1 MRQAGR
7 YLPEYNATRKK
18 AGSFMDLCKSAQYA
32 CEVTMQPIERFGL
45 DAAILFSDILTIPD
59 AMGLGLNFVEGQG
72 PKFSKKLTNINDIH
86 KLPEIDPTV
95 ELKYVHNAVSTIKKD
110 LNGSIPLIGF
120 SGSPWTLACYMI
132 SGGSS
137 KDEFL
142 NARSW
147 MYKEPKSLVLLLKK
161 LTTVISNYCLMQHKA
176 GADIIMLFD
185 TWGGLLGENQFKKF
199 SLLYMNKIVKT
210 IHNQYPD
217 LPIILFTKGGGSW
230 VFEIAKTGCNVVGL
244 DWNVDIS
251 SVIKKVGKFCCLQ
264 GNLDPSVLLGSKNH
278 IEEEAKSVIEK
289 FKLNG
294 FSTGHIFNLGHGI
307 SQFTPPENVECLVE
321 TVKKFSSRSL

>member
-147 MYKEPKSLVLLLKK
+147 MYKEPKSLELLLKK
-161 LTTVISNYCLMQHKA
+161 LTTVITNYCLMQHKA

-199 SLLYMNKIVKT
+199 SLLYMNKIVQT
-210 IHNQYPD
+210 IHNHYPD

-230 VFEIAKTGCNVVGL
+230 VFEIAKTGGNVVGL

>member
-18 AGSFMDLCKSAQYA
+18 AGSFMDLCRSSQYA
-32 CEVTMQPIERFGL
+32 CEVTMQPIDRFGL

-59 AMGLGLNFVEGQG
+59 AMGLELNFVEGHG
-72 PKFSKKLTNINDIH
+72 PKFSKQIKDEKEIIN
-86 KLPEIDPTV
+86 LPDIDPTL
-95 ELKYVHNAVSTIKKD
+95 ELKYVEEAVSTIKKE

-137 KDEFL
+137 KDDFL
-142 NARSW
+142 TARSW
-147 MYKEPKSLVLLLKK
+147 LYKKPKTLESLLKK
-161 LTTVISNYCLMQHKA
+161 LTTIIVDYCSMQHRA

-199 SLLYMNKIVKT
+199 SLKYMEKIVKDL
-210 IHNQYPD
+210 HKEYPK
-217 LPIILFTKGGGSW
+217 LPVILFTKGGGNW
-230 VFEIAKTGCNVVGL
+230 VSEIAKTGCNVVGL
-244 DWNVDIS
+244 DWTVDVT
-251 SVIKKVGKFCCLQ
+251 SVIKKIGKLCSLQ
-264 GNLDPSVLLGSKNH
+264 GNLDPSVLLGDKVH
-278 IEEEAKSVIEK
+278 IEKEIKSVIDK
-289 FKLNG
+289 FTYNN
-294 FSTGHIFNLGHGI
+294 FNTGHIFNLGHGI

-321 TVKKFSSRSL
+321 AVKKYSSRAI